1 MLKTGQLRIKILLLA
16 TMIFLVALS
25 GCVQKKDIYAIL
37 LEQYEA
43 LDTNH
48 YENGM
53 NLIISQNLQKKAGND
68 TTFALVFNRIDEVD
82 SQLDLFVLDKKLNI
96 THHTTAEFLIGP
108 CYSVNSFI
116 FENKRVIFGE
126 LSNVMDDKNSD
137 EDVSVNLTN
146 IELKFSDG
154 LTINQGINTSNQG
167 YLILA
172 DTTAEISEANVY
184 EHEKIISSLADVP
197 NNVCELQ
204 TYTP

>member
-25 GCVQKKDIYAIL
+25 GCVPKKNIYAIL
-37 LEQYEA
+37 LEYYEA

-48 YENGM
+48 YEDGM
-53 NLIISQNLQKKAGND
+53 NLIISQNLQKKADD

-82 SQLDLFVLDKKLNI
+82 SQLDLFVLDIKLNI

-108 CYSVNSFI
+108 CYSVNCFI
-116 FENKRVIFGE
+116 FENKKVIFGE
-126 LSNVMDDKNSD
+126 ISNVMNDKNSD

-167 YLILA
+167 YLIIA